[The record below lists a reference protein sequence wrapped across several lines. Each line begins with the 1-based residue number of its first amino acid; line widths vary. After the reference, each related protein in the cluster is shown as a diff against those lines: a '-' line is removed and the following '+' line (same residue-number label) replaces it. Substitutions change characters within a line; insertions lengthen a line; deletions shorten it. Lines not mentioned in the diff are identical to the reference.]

1 MATLKNTN
9 IDDTG
14 YLKPASG
21 TTAQRPGSP
30 EAGMVRWNTTTSKLE
45 GYNGS
50 EWRNF
55 SLTTLGTSTNPAS
68 SATALINAGITEN
81 GYYYIKPTGY
91 AGSAF
96 EVFCD
101 LDGTASG
108 ISGDAGWHE
117 VFCDLDGT
125 ASGISGDA
133 GWHRVEYSQDY
144 YSQASPQGNLG
155 SGNHDTVEFTFNLSL
170 NEIQALLD
178 NASESRINFIRYGY
192 GSVGWTYQ
200 NQSGKTQRYMGV
212 SLWFD
217 GTTGGVDSNRATS
230 QDNWPSTTLNY
241 SFTDINTFDNTG
253 TDPTDLN
260 DQVWRK
266 SEIFIQDTSATYL
279 PIRKTQNADIDGA
292 SEFHYF
298 PFVTENSYTWI
309 K

>member
-1 MATLKNTN
+1 MATLKNTTIN
-9 IDDTG
+9 DTG
-14 YLKPASG
+14 YFGLPTGS
-21 TTAQRPGSP
+21 TAQRPGSL
-30 EAGMVRWNTTTSKLE
+30 EAGMIRWNTTTSKLE
-45 GYNGS
+45 GYNGT

-91 AGSAF
+91 TGSAF

-108 ISGDAGWHE
+108 I
-117 VFCDLDGT
+117 T
-125 ASGISGDA
+125 GDA
-133 GWHRVEYSQDY
+133 GWHRVEYSQNY
-144 YSQASPQGNLG
+144 YSEASPQGNLG
-155 SGNHDTVEFTFNLSL
+155 IGNHDTVEFTFNLSL
-170 NEIQALLD
+170 GEIQALLD
-178 NASESRINFIRYGY
+178 NASESRINFVRYGY

-217 GTTGGVDSNRATS
+217 GTTGGVDANRSTS
-230 QDNWPSTTLNY
+230 QDNWPSTSLNY

-253 TDPTDLN
+253 TDPTDIN
-260 DQVWRK
+260 DSVWRRG
-266 SEIFIQDTSATYL
+266 EIFIQDTSATYL
-279 PIRKTQNADIDGA
+279 PIRKIQHADIDGA
-292 SEFHYF
+292 TELHHF